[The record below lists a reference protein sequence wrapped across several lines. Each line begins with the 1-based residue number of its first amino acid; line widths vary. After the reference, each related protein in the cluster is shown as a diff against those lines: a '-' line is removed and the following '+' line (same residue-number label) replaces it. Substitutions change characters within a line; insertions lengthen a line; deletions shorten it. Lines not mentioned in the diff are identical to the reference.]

1 MKTGLIIGQIVIS
14 LLVIGLILLQTSPEN
29 SNTRVS
35 LVTPK
40 FTRRG
45 IEKFTFILT
54 IFFLL
59 VFLASSFLQLLS

>member
-1 MKTGLIIGQIVIS
+1 MKTGLIVGQIVIS

-45 IEKFTFILT
+45 IEKLTFLLT
-54 IFFLL
+54 IFL
-59 VFLASSFLQLLS
+59 VLIFFVLSFLQLLA